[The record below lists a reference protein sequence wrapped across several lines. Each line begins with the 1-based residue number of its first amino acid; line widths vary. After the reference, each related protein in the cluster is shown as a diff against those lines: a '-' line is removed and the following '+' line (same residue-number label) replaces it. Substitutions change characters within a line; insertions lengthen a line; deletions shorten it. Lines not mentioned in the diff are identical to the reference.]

1 MIYLEKWLLRNVK
14 ANVNRLSKEFG
25 INDVL
30 TRILLNR
37 GIYNKNEEMR
47 FINPS
52 LNMLYN
58 PKLMKDIEKGAFI
71 IKDAVDNNQSILIV
85 GDYDVDG
92 IMSTYILYEA
102 IFKFTNKVSYYIP
115 DRITEGYGI
124 NENIILYAKDN
135 DFDVIITCDNGIAAV
150 KQMEMA
156 EKFGMKVVITDHH
169 DVPFVE
175 KDGEKKF
182 VVPQADAVVNPK
194 QHDCNYPFDKLCGA
208 GVIFKFVQVLY
219 EVMNADVSQ
228 SYKFLEYAAIATVC
242 DVVDIIDE
250 NRIIVKKGLELI
262 NRTQNIGLK
271 ALINEVGLGDKEI
284 NVYSLGFVIG
294 PTINAVGR
302 LKHAKIALK
311 LLLSKNEKEAYE
323 FAKKLHEFNKERQ
336 EITNLGVEKAEEAI
350 EKFDFSKDKV
360 LVIYLKDIHESVA
373 GIIAGRIREKYN
385 VPTIVFTDANEGV
398 KGSGRSIEEYNMF
411 EGLVECADLI
421 EKFGGHPMAAG
432 LSLKNLDMVDKLRD
446 RLNKNCNLSEDDII
460 PKVHIDMQLC
470 VDNVSLKLSDEMK
483 ALEPFGKGNSK
494 PLFADK
500 CVSIIGANII
510 GKNKNVL
517 KLKIKSSSGK
527 IFDAIY
533 FNGISEFEKV
543 IIDGY
548 GENGLK
554 KLYSS
559 YSSNVKLDITF
570 NIETNEFLNNKT
582 VQLVIKN
589 FRNHSERTARK

>member
-14 ANVNRLSKEFG
+14 ANINKLSEEFG
-25 INDVL
+25 INEVL

-37 GIYNKNEEMR
+37 GIYSKNDEMR

-52 LNMLYN
+52 LAMLHS
-58 PKLMKDIEKGAFI
+58 PKLMKDIEKGASL
-71 IKDAVDNNQSILIV
+71 IKTAVENNQSILIV

-92 IMSTYILYEA
+92 IMSTYILYKA
-102 IFKFTNKVSYYIP
+102 ISGFTDKVSYYIP
-115 DRITEGYGI
+115 DRIAEGYGI

-135 DFDVIITCDNGIAAV
+135 NFDVIITCDNGIAAI
-150 KQMEMA
+150 KQMELA
-156 EKFGMKVVITDHH
+156 EKFGMKVIITDHH
-169 DVPFVE
+169 DVPFIE
-175 KDGEKKF
+175 EDGKKNF
-182 VVPQADAVVNPK
+182 IVPKADAVINPK
-194 QHDCNYPFDKLCGA
+194 QEDCSYPFNKLCGA

-219 EVMNADVSQ
+219 ELMKVDLSQ

-262 NRTQNIGLK
+262 NKTQNIGLK

-284 NVYSLGFVIG
+284 NVYSIGFVIG

-311 LLLSKNEKEAYE
+311 LLLSKEEKEAYE
-323 FAKKLHEFNKERQ
+323 FAKKLHEFNTERQ
-336 EITNLGVEKAEEAI
+336 QITSLGVEKAEEI
-350 EKFDFSKDKV
+350 IQKKGLSKDKV
-360 LVIYLKDIHESVA
+360 LVIYLEGIHESVA
-373 GIIAGRIREKYN
+373 GIIAGRIKEKYN

-411 EGLVECADLI
+411 EGLLQCKDLI

-432 LSLKNLDMVDKLRD
+432 LSLKDVGMVDKLRD
-446 RLNKNCNLSEDDII
+446 KLNKNCKLSDTDVI
-460 PKVHIDMQLC
+460 PKVHIDMQFPI
-470 VDNVSLKLSDEMK
+470 NSVSLKISEEMK
-483 ALEPFGKGNSK
+483 VLEPFGKGNSK
-494 PLFADK
+494 PLFADRG
-500 CVSIIGANII
+500 VSISSANII

-517 KLKIKSSSGK
+517 KLKVKSGYGK
-527 IFDAIY
+527 ILDAIY

-548 GENGLK
+548 GENELK
-554 KLYSS
+554 KLYLA
-559 YSSNVKLDITF
+559 YSNNVKLDITF
-570 NIETNEFLNNKT
+570 NIETNEYLNNKT
-582 VQLVIKN
+582 VQLVIRN
-589 FRNHSERTARK
+589 FRNHS

>member
-1 MIYLEKWLLRNVK
+1 VIYLEKWLLRNVK
-14 ANVNRLSKEFG
+14 ANINKLSREFG
-25 INDVL
+25 INEVL

-37 GIYNKNEEMR
+37 GIYNKNDEMR

-52 LNMLYN
+52 LTMLYD
-58 PKLMKDIEKGAFI
+58 PKLMKDIEKGAFL
-71 IKDAVDNNQSILIV
+71 IKTAVENNQSILIV

-102 IFKFTNKVSYYIP
+102 ISRFTEKVSYYIP
-115 DRITEGYGI
+115 DRISEGYGI

-135 DFDVIITCDNGIAAV
+135 NFDVIVTCDNGIAAI
-150 KQMEMA
+150 KQMELA
-156 EKFGMKVVITDHH
+156 ESFGMKVVITDHH
-169 DVPFVE
+169 DVPFIE
-175 KDGEKKF
+175 EDGKKKF
-182 VVPQADAVVNPK
+182 IVPKADAVINPK
-194 QHDCNYPFDKLCGA
+194 QEDCSYPFNKLCGA

-219 EVMNADVSQ
+219 ELMKVDALQ

-311 LLLSKNEKEAYE
+311 LLLSKDEKEACEYAE
-323 FAKKLHEFNKERQ
+323 KLHEFNIERQ
-336 EITNLGVEKAEEAI
+336 EITSSGVEKAEEI
-350 EKFDFSKDKV
+350 IQKKGLSKDKV
-360 LVIYLKDIHESVA
+360 LVLYLENIHESVA
-373 GIIAGRIREKYN
+373 GIIAGRIKEKYN

-411 EGLVECADLI
+411 EGLLECKSLI

-432 LSLKNLDMVDKLRD
+432 LSLKDVSMVDKLRD
-446 RLNKNCNLSEDDII
+446 KLNKNCKLNDNDII
-460 PKVHIDMQLC
+460 PKVHIDMQFP
-470 VDNVSLKLSDEMK
+470 VNNVSLKISEEMK
-483 ALEPFGKGNSK
+483 VLEPFGKGNSK
-494 PLFADK
+494 PLFADR
-500 CVSIIGANII
+500 CVSIVGANII

-517 KLKIKSSSGK
+517 KFKVKSSSGK
-527 IFDAIY
+527 ILDAIY

-543 IIDGY
+543 IINGY
-548 GENGLK
+548 GENELK

-559 YSSNVKLDITF
+559 YSNNVKLDITF
-570 NIETNEFLNNKT
+570 NIETNEYLNNKT
-582 VQLVIKN
+582 VQLIIRN

>member
-14 ANVNRLSKEFG
+14 ANINKLSKEFG
-25 INDVL
+25 ISEVL

-37 GIYNKNEEMR
+37 GIYNKSDEMR

-58 PKLMKDIEKGAFI
+58 AKLMKDIEKGAFI
-71 IKDAVDNNQSILIV
+71 IKDAVEDSQSILIV

-92 IMSTYILYEA
+92 IMSTYMLYEA
-102 IFKFTNKVSYYIP
+102 ISKFTNKVSYYIP

-135 DFDVIITCDNGIAAV
+135 NFDVIITCDNGIAAI

-156 EKFGMKVVITDHH
+156 KKFGMKVVITDHH

-175 KDGEKKF
+175 QNGKKSF
-182 VVPQADAVVNPK
+182 VVPNADAVVNPK
-194 QHDCNYPFDKLCGA
+194 QEDCKYPFNKLCGA
-208 GVIFKFVQVLY
+208 GVIFKFIQVLY
-219 EVMNADVSQ
+219 EIMNIDICQ
-228 SYKFLEYAAIATVC
+228 SYSFLEYAAIATVC

-262 NRTQNIGLK
+262 NNTKNIGLK

-311 LLLSKNEKEAYE
+311 LLLCKDEKEAVE
-323 FAKKLHEFNKERQ
+323 FAKELHEFNVERQ
-336 EITNLGVEKAEEAI
+336 EITNLGVQKAEEVI
-350 EKFDFSKDKV
+350 EKLHFSMNKV
-360 LVIYLKDIHESVA
+360 LVIHLNDIHESVA
-373 GIIAGRIREKYN
+373 GIIAGRIKEKYN
-385 VPTIVFTDANEGV
+385 VPTIIFTDANEGI

-411 EGLVECADLI
+411 EGLVECRDLI

-432 LSLKNLDMVDKLRD
+432 LSLKSLDMVDKLRTK
-446 RLNKNCNLSEDDII
+446 LNANCTLSDEDIV
-460 PKVHIDMQLC
+460 PKVHIDMQLHI
-470 VDNVSLKLSDEMK
+470 DYVSLELSEEIK
-483 ALEPFGKGNSK
+483 SLEPFGKGNPK
-494 PLFADK
+494 PIFADK
-500 CVSIIGANII
+500 AVSIINANVI

-517 KLKIKSSSGK
+517 KLKIKSNSGR
-527 IFDAIY
+527 ILNAIY
-533 FNGISEFEKV
+533 FNGVYEFEKV

-548 GENGLK
+548 GENELK

-559 YSSNVKLDITF
+559 YSGSVKLDITF
-570 NIETNEFLNNKT
+570 NIETNEFMNNKT